1 MTEQPAAAK
10 SETVSYSY
18 RPSAFGAPRV
28 FSLTDRGVDWI
39 AGGRSGSIP
48 FDSVRRVRVSF
59 RPNSMQSHRFVTELW
74 AEGHPKLQIV
84 SSSWKS
90 MFEQERFDD
99 AYSGFI
105 KELHRRIANAS
116 GPTQFDRGSNP
127 LIYWL
132 GIAVFVAAGIGLA
145 ALIVRALQVGATT
158 SAAIVAAFL
167 ALYLWQAG
175 NFFRRNRPGTY
186 RPEALPADIMPR
198 Q

>member
-1 MTEQPAAAK
+1 MTEQVGAVK

-18 RPSAFGAPRV
+18 RPSLLGVPRAFT
-28 FSLTDRGVDWI
+28 LTDFGIDWI
-39 AGGRSGSIP
+39 VGGRSGSIP
-48 FDSVRRVRVSF
+48 FDKVRRLRMSF
-59 RPNSMQSHRFVTELW
+59 RPNNMQSHRFVTELW
-74 AEGHPKLQIV
+74 AEGFPKLQVV

-105 KELHRRIANAS
+105 RELHRRLANVN
-116 GPTQFDRGSNP
+116 GTTQFDRGSSP
-127 LIYWL
+127 FIYWP
-132 GIAVFVAAGIGLA
+132 GIVIFVGAAFGLA
-145 ALIVRALQVGATT
+145 ALIARALQAGAIA

-167 ALYLWQAG
+167 LLFLWQAG

-198 Q
+198 E